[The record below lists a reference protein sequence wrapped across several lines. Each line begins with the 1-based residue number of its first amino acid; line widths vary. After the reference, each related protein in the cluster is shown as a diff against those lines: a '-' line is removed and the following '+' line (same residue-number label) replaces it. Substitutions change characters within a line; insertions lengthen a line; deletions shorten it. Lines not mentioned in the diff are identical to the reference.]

1 MGFRIVAGARR
12 DFRGSIAW
20 YERQAGLGSEFI
32 SGVESAYRRI
42 ESEPETLPSAE
53 NPWPSRGRDVRRCP
67 VDGFPYQ
74 VIFEIRSDEI
84 VVLAVAHGSRRPGY
98 WSRRK

>member
-12 DFRGSIAW
+12 DFRSSIAW
-20 YERQAGLGSEFI
+20 YEGQAGLGSEFI
-32 SGVESAYRRI
+32 AAVESAYRRI
-42 ESEPETLPSAE
+42 ERESETLPSAE
-53 NPWPSRGRDVRRCP
+53 NPWPSHRRDIRRCP

-74 VIFEIRSDEI
+74 VIFEIQPEELVI
-84 VVLAVAHGSRRPGY
+84 LAVAHGSRRPGY